1 MATGHKKCEWN
12 EDGKHCTTQ
21 PSFNMPGKVG
31 GKFCAVSRVPVAYCI
46 HAHVVACDQLFLQ
59 IHVLHSIPSFTTVAG
74 APPSWHG
81 QCCEQNVRG
90 TELLQEAV
98 VELSWSSARREVW

>member
-31 GKFCAVSRVPVAYCI
+31 GKFCAVSLPPVARCI
-46 HAHVVACDQLFLQ
+46 RIHNLAFDVFFSHEHILHASFNLSQLL
-59 IHVLHSIPSFTTVAG
+59 
-74 APPSWHG
+74 
-81 QCCEQNVRG
+81 
-90 TELLQEAV
+90 
-98 VELSWSSARREVW
+98 